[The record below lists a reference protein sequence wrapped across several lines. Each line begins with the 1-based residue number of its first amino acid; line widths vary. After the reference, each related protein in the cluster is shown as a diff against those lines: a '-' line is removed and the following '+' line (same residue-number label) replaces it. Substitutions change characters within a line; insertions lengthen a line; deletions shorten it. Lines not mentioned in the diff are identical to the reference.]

1 MNTQPRHPKC
11 RALPVEPHPDIH
23 FSAMIPRRG
32 VKIKIFLSV
41 VIPVVKTAFVPVS
54 ATREKPANAGAA
66 RLCVVS
72 PHPIPDTATALPKQA
87 RYQLRYTRLLSFLS
101 GWAYSPKPMSE
112 PSGSPVAPSLALSGT
127 PSVPLWNSFALFVSG
142 TTFVFWDLCGIEFC
156 ILKVLPTG
164 FTSNSGCFL
173 PQRAAQKLRRI
184 NKEISAM
191 TKKQQ
196 ADLDDS
202 QPAERRCLFD
212 VLPFSSNACSFT
224 RECNADFYN

>member
-1 MNTQPRHPKC
+1 MNKKNPLKST
-11 RALPVEPHPDIH
+11 D
-23 FSAMIPRRG
+23 FRG
-32 VKIKIFLSV
+32 FWSEWGD
-41 VIPVVKTAFVPVS
+41 S
-54 ATREKPANAGAA
+54 NA
-66 RLCVVS
+66 RSLE
-72 PHPIPDTATALPKQA
+72 
-87 RYQLRYTRLLSFLS
+87 
-101 GWAYSPKPMSE
+101 PKPMSE
-112 PSGSPVAPSLALSGT
+112 PSARPVAPSLALSGT
-127 PSVPLWNSFALFVSG
+127 PAVPLWNSFALFISD
-142 TTFVFWDLCGIEFC
+142 TAFVFWDLCGIEFC

-164 FTSNSGCFL
+164 FTSNSRCFL

>member
-1 MNTQPRHPKC
+1 MGDSNSR
-11 RALPVEPHPDIH
+11 PD
-23 FSAMIPRRG
+23 G
-32 VKIKIFLSV
+32 
-41 VIPVVKTAFVPVS
+41 
-54 ATREKPANAGAA
+54 
-66 RLCVVS
+66 
-72 PHPIPDTATALPKQA
+72 
-87 RYQLRYTRLLSFLS
+87 
-101 GWAYSPKPMSE
+101 PKPMSE
-112 PSGSPVAPSLALSGT
+112 PSGRTESHSLALSVAPT
-127 PSVPLWNSFALFVSG
+127 VPLWNFFALFASG
-142 TTFVFWDLCGIEFC
+142 TAFAFWDLCGIEFC

-164 FTSNSGCFL
+164 FTYNSRCFL

-212 VLPFSSNACSFT
+212 ILPFSSNACSFT

>member
-1 MNTQPRHPKC
+1 
-11 RALPVEPHPDIH
+11 
-23 FSAMIPRRG
+23 
-32 VKIKIFLSV
+32 
-41 VIPVVKTAFVPVS
+41 
-54 ATREKPANAGAA
+54 
-66 RLCVVS
+66 
-72 PHPIPDTATALPKQA
+72 
-87 RYQLRYTRLLSFLS
+87 
-101 GWAYSPKPMSE
+101 MSE
-112 PSGSPVAPSLALSGT
+112 PSGSPVAPSLALSVAPT
-127 PSVPLWNSFALFVSG
+127 VPLWNFFALFASATALG
-142 TTFVFWDLCGIEFC
+142 FWDLCGIEFC

-184 NKEISAM
+184 NKEINPT

-212 VLPFSSNACSFT
+212 VLSFSSNACSFT

>member
-1 MNTQPRHPKC
+1 MQYLRWLWSEMGDSNSRPDGPK
-11 RALPVEPHPDIH
+11 
-23 FSAMIPRRG
+23 SM
-32 VKIKIFLSV
+32 SV
-41 VIPVVKTAFVPVS
+41 SSNRAFVRFLVLS
-54 ATREKPANAGAA
+54 AT
-66 RLCVVS
+66 
-72 PHPIPDTATALPKQA
+72 
-87 RYQLRYTRLLSFLS
+87 
-101 GWAYSPKPMSE
+101 
-112 PSGSPVAPSLALSGT
+112 PV
-127 PSVPLWNSFALFVSG
+127 VPLWNSIGLFISA
-142 TTFVFWDLCGIEFC
+142 TAFVFWDLCGMEFC

-164 FTSNSGCFL
+164 IGSGGGRFL

-212 VLPFSSNACSFT
+212 VLSFSSNACSFA

>member
-1 MNTQPRHPKC
+1 MVQR
-11 RALPVEPHPDIH
+11 RAY
-23 FSAMIPRRG
+23 
-32 VKIKIFLSV
+32 LSK
-41 VIPVVKTAFVPVS
+41 KTAPEIVRFQGLWS
-54 ATREKPANAGAA
+54 EMGDSNSR
-66 RLCVVS
+66 
-72 PHPIPDTATALPKQA
+72 PD
-87 RYQLRYTRLLSFLS
+87 
-101 GWAYSPKPMSE
+101 GPKPMSE
-112 PSGSPVAPSLALSGT
+112 LSARGLAPSLALSGT
-127 PSVPLWNSFALFVSG
+127 PAVPLWNSIGLFISG
-142 TTFVFWDLCGIEFC
+142 TAFGFWDLCGIEFC
-156 ILKVLPTG
+156 ILKVLPTR

-212 VLPFSSNACSFT
+212 VLSFSSNACSFA

>member
-1 MNTQPRHPKC
+1 MH
-11 RALPVEPHPDIH
+11 
-23 FSAMIPRRG
+23 
-32 VKIKIFLSV
+32 
-41 VIPVVKTAFVPVS
+41 
-54 ATREKPANAGAA
+54 
-66 RLCVVS
+66 
-72 PHPIPDTATALPKQA
+72 
-87 RYQLRYTRLLSFLS
+87 
-101 GWAYSPKPMSE
+101 
-112 PSGSPVAPSLALSGT
+112 SLALSGT
-127 PSVPLWNSFALFVSG
+127 PAVPLWNSIGLFISD
-142 TTFVFWDLCGIEFC
+142 TTFVFWDLCGMEFC

-164 FTSNSGCFL
+164 IVPGGGCFL

-212 VLPFSSNACSFT
+212 VLSFSSNACSFA

>member
-1 MNTQPRHPKC
+1 MPPHYCFRTLTHIFQQLMRSTQNKKTELLTQKNRLK
-11 RALPVEPHPDIH
+11 
-23 FSAMIPRRG
+23 RRLF
-32 VKIKIFLSV
+32 K
-41 VIPVVKTAFVPVS
+41 AFWSECGDSNPGP
-54 ATREKPANAGAA
+54 PA
-66 RLCVVS
+66 
-72 PHPIPDTATALPKQA
+72 
-87 RYQLRYTRLLSFLS
+87 
-101 GWAYSPKPMSE
+101 PKPMSE
-112 PSGSPVAPSLALSGT
+112 PSARGLAHSLALSGT
-127 PSVPLWNSFALFVSG
+127 PAVPLWNSIGLFISATAFG
-142 TTFVFWDLCGIEFC
+142 FWDLCGIEFC

-212 VLPFSSNACSFT
+212 VLSFSSNACSFT

>member
-1 MNTQPRHPKC
+1 MGGKC
-11 RALPVEPHPDIH
+11 GKKLQKQVAFDKTTCFCWSEMGDSNSRPD
-23 FSAMIPRRG
+23 G
-32 VKIKIFLSV
+32 
-41 VIPVVKTAFVPVS
+41 
-54 ATREKPANAGAA
+54 
-66 RLCVVS
+66 
-72 PHPIPDTATALPKQA
+72 
-87 RYQLRYTRLLSFLS
+87 
-101 GWAYSPKPMSE
+101 PKPMSE
-112 PSGSPVAPSLALSGT
+112 PSGRTESHSLALSVAPT
-127 PSVPLWNSFALFVSG
+127 VPLWNFFALLVSA
-142 TTFVFWDLCGIEFC
+142 TAFVFWDLCGMKFC

-164 FTSNSGCFL
+164 FGSGGGRFL

-224 RECNADFYN
+224 RECNADFYNRRNIHCLQINAVCTVVNLLQGNISKVFKLCFRAVFSSL